1 MKTIEILSKRVPI
14 NKKLVKQKYTITINE
29 KYEKEIKELL
39 ETATIH
45 NPQALFT
52 KLSKEYDSRLVS
64 VSIVK

>member
-14 NKKLVKQKYTITINE
+14 NKKLVKQRYTVTINE
-29 KYEKEIKELL
+29 KYEKEIKQLL
-39 ETATIH
+39 ETATIF
-45 NPQALFT
+45 NPQDLFT